1 MSSAAV
7 DDSHSGA
14 DDIAPV
20 MLGPSRGN
28 DRNPT
33 IYTKTATGA
42 EIEMSELMGS
52 DPLGVQGK
60 PVSQTLMENRIDF
73 HTHPRSLGLAH
84 MQLAD
89 WRTHEKLRTLGAL
102 LVVCLNLGTDPPDL
116 VRPVKRSVLEAWVDP
131 TVPVQMP
138 TPEELALQ
146 AANNNASSSVQ
157 RSAAR
162 ERTPMKAIGENLLRQ
177 FEGIQSNAKYK
188 PLLDC
193 AIEDLRKACTQF
205 RRGVREERL
214 LFYYNGH
221 GVPRPTASGD
231 IWVFN
236 RQFTQYVPVNSMELM
251 SWVGTPCIYVWDCSH
266 AMNVVQAYEKNA
278 KQRESDIA
286 RIRHAATS
294 AGTKLPLGR
303 AGPEA
308 MSVIT
313 SNIAAM
319 MASQVTQGQGQGQ
332 GQGASQG
339 AGQGQQQ
346 QQQAQ
351 AQAQTQTQQQQQQ
364 QAANPPINPAL
375 INLALL
381 PPMHHEDIHFAATR
395 ADELLPTN
403 PELPAD
409 LFTSCLTT
417 PIKVALRFWVIRNP
431 QSTKVTLDM
440 CDRLPG
446 TAQERRTPFGELNW
460 IFTSI
465 TDTIAWS
472 TLPRDLFRRLFRQDI
487 AVAALYRNFMLADR
501 IMRFYGVHP
510 QCSPAMPPTHRHPLW
525 DSLDL
530 EIDMCLQQ
538 LPRLLKEEE
547 RRKQREERAKRTEQ
561 DRMARMST
569 SRGGQRFAAAS
580 NGRAQPDL
588 RLPVMPKLAIAG
600 AFSTMSSR
608 HGARIGLGGALESD
622 DDDECSGDDSDTE
635 ATGAAANAL
644 GIEAPS
650 AEYIS
655 STYFSNQLYAFE
667 VWLQHAATVVS
678 QFVSDQGPDQVP
690 RSLSTEPPPNLE
702 PPNELP
708 AVLQVLL
715 SQLYRVRALI
725 LLYRFMNLGPWAVD
739 LAMAVGIFPYMSK
752 LLASTTTE
760 FREIL
765 ILVWAR
771 LSAVDMALHPE
782 LLKGNG
788 FDYFINY
795 LSSNIHMQYEPVNEK
810 VRLCDTVCAASA
822 FTLTML
828 CRASKD
834 AQKACFDGRVLDY
847 FLLYL
852 RRPDN
857 GTEERACLRVWILLC
872 LAELWKGQSNA
883 KWMAMTYKLCVITS
897 RKQLQDQERAQ
908 QQQQQQQHSVN
919 GDAGEDQEPQAP
931 SFAELLASSFDDDS
945 VEDKDA
951 QDLIVQMAFHR
962 SPAVRASAIYAAN
975 TLLQNMSSL
984 DSDPVVLIVVRKA
997 EARLFPLL
1005 MQAALD
1011 GSPMVRREVAQ
1022 AISSAVFASYMPQAI
1037 EAVSRV
1043 VGDELR
1049 DQRRAPA
1056 HHGGHGQ
1063 APAGESSEVSMELLV
1078 KLYKVL
1084 LKLSTD
1090 PHPDVALVARESC
1103 DILMQCYAHS
1113 HFFFEVEASLDKALH
1128 RFEISRTA
1136 TGQTPVLGFL
1146 RSAGSVGDAL
1156 LGYPPI
1162 NGSEMSSSRES
1173 ASSVIGRQSV
1183 QPQQQHRGQSQR
1195 QQQPGQRRL
1204 SAYSNLRGSPAFAR
1218 DGSRS
1223 RGDLALGQNS
1233 VPSHRYT
1240 MHFTQQQQQ
1249 QQQQSQMHQSNGR
1262 QNQSHAVSPRSPSAA
1277 GSVSAS
1283 SLHAL
1288 EGAANST
1295 DGWNPRD
1302 RFAGLSEEE
1311 RIETQSRLAR
1321 VETAWI
1327 EWGRRELRTGVCES
1341 TLIDWAG
1348 AHFTEFDINLF
1359 ANVSGSLQSSAAL
1372 VESRERNRRVD
1383 RMEAGARTMSSTAGI
1398 MKWADL
1404 TTVAMAP
1411 GLSSAALLH
1420 PLEPHVVV
1428 ASRRGVVSVFDW
1440 EMHAQ
1445 VAQYA
1450 ICSRSDMASAVCSLH
1465 LINPLGQAKL
1475 LVGSADGMVRVFA
1488 SHAPD
1493 FTPPPAGQM
1502 PVFPR
1507 PRLLTAFAALPWAT
1521 VSVPGS
1527 SGFTPTTLAASSP
1540 RLRNRNQQH
1549 VHAVSADDILGFA
1562 ASGSAAAAAAATSNG
1577 VEANALGC
1585 GLVTAWNQRS
1595 GVLFAGGNDKEI
1607 RVWDINTEMCIEEIS
1622 VSSMGEITC
1631 VSHDGVSGNI
1641 FAVGNGDG
1649 VVRVVDRRL
1658 DSRNGVVANW
1668 RDHGPYAIRNV
1679 FMRPG
1684 QIEVVSAS
1692 ANGDV
1697 KYWDLRHRKPTFTL
1711 TDTHTAR
1718 GLEHMIAHENAPVTL
1733 TASDATVKLWNQRG
1747 KNIGVATAEKHAYG
1761 SAALYMKSL
1770 YGAKVQQQQ
1779 VRVTAV
1785 AMHAFLPVAVMVGD
1799 DGRVSYIQPCKR
1811 RANPS

>member
-1 MSSAAV
+1 
-7 DDSHSGA
+7 
-14 DDIAPV
+14 
-20 MLGPSRGN
+20 N
-28 DRNPT
+28 QN
-33 IYTKTATGA
+33 
-42 EIEMSELMGS
+42 
-52 DPLGVQGK
+52 
-60 PVSQTLMENRIDF
+60 
-73 HTHPRSLGLAH
+73 
-84 MQLAD
+84 
-89 WRTHEKLRTLGAL
+89 
-102 LVVCLNLGTDPPDL
+102 
-116 VRPVKRSVLEAWVDP
+116 
-131 TVPVQMP
+131 
-138 TPEELALQ
+138 
-146 AANNNASSSVQ
+146 
-157 RSAAR
+157 
-162 ERTPMKAIGENLLRQ
+162 
-177 FEGIQSNAKYK
+177 
-188 PLLDC
+188 
-193 AIEDLRKACTQF
+193 
-205 RRGVREERL
+205 
-214 LFYYNGH
+214 
-221 GVPRPTASGD
+221 
-231 IWVFN
+231 
-236 RQFTQYVPVNSMELM
+236 
-251 SWVGTPCIYVWDCSH
+251 
-266 AMNVVQAYEKNA
+266 
-278 KQRESDIA
+278 
-286 RIRHAATS
+286 
-294 AGTKLPLGR
+294 
-303 AGPEA
+303 
-308 MSVIT
+308 
-313 SNIAAM
+313 
-319 MASQVTQGQGQGQ
+319 
-332 GQGASQG
+332 
-339 AGQGQQQ
+339 QGQQQ
-346 QQQAQ
+346 VP
-351 AQAQTQTQQQQQQ
+351 T
-364 QAANPPINPAL
+364 NPPINPAL

-431 QSTKVTLDM
+431 QSTKVTLEM
-440 CDRLPG
+440 CDKLPG

-472 TLPRDLFRRLFRQDI
+472 TLPRDLFLKLFRQDI
-487 AVAALYRNFMLADR
+487 AVATLYRNFMLADR

-510 QCSPAMPPTHRHPLW
+510 QCTPAMPPTHRHPLW

-547 RRKQREERAKRTEQ
+547 RKKQREERAKRTEQ
-561 DRMARMST
+561 DRATRVT
-569 SRGGQRFAAAS
+569 TRRGAQRYAATTAAAA
-580 NGRAQPDL
+580 NGSSRAQPSF

-600 AFSTMSSR
+600 TFSTMSSR
-608 HGARIGLGGALESD
+608 HGTRIGLGGTLESD
-622 DDDECSGDDSDTE
+622 DDDDGSGDDSDTE

-678 QFVSDQGPDQVP
+678 HFVSDQGPDQVP

-715 SQLYRVRALI
+715 SQMYRVRALI
-725 LLYRFMNLGPWAVD
+725 LLYRFLNLGPWAVD
-739 LAMAVGIFPYMSK
+739 LAMVVGIFPYMTK

-782 LLKGNG
+782 LLKCNG
-788 FDYFINY
+788 FHYFINY
-795 LSSNIHMQYEPVNEK
+795 LSSNIHMQYEPVSEK

-822 FTLTML
+822 FTLAIL

-857 GTEERACLRVWILLC
+857 STDERACLRAWILLC
-872 LAELWKGQSNA
+872 LAELWKGQPDA
-883 KWMAMTYKLCVITS
+883 KWMAMTYKLCVINS

-908 QQQQQQQHSVN
+908 QQQGS
-919 GDAGEDQEPQAP
+919 GDAGEEAESQSL
-931 SFAELLASSFDDDS
+931 SFAELLVSSFDDNS

-951 QDLIVQMAFHR
+951 QDLLVQMAFHR
-962 SPAVRASAIYAAN
+962 SPVVRASAIYAAN
-975 TLLQNMSSL
+975 TLLQNMSNL
-984 DSDPVVLIVVRKA
+984 GTDPVVLIVVRKA
-997 EARLFPLL
+997 EAKLFPLL

-1011 GSPMVRREVAQ
+1011 GSPMVRREAAQ
-1022 AISSAVFASYMPQAI
+1022 AISGAVFASYMPQAI

-1043 VGDELR
+1043 VSEEMR
-1049 DQRRAPA
+1049 DQRRPPM
-1056 HHGGHGQ
+1056 HGAQAHGQ
-1063 APAGESSEVSMELLV
+1063 APAAEGTSEVSMELLV

-1090 PHPDVALVARESC
+1090 PHPDVALVAREAC

-1113 HFFFEVEASLDKALH
+1113 HLFFDVEASLDKALH

-1136 TGQTPVLGFL
+1136 TGQTPILGFL
-1146 RSAGSVGDAL
+1146 RNAGSVGDAL
-1156 LGYPPI
+1156 LGYPPMS
-1162 NGSEMSSSRES
+1162 GSDMSPSRES
-1173 ASSVIGRQSV
+1173 ASVIGRQSI
-1183 QPQQQHRGQSQR
+1183 QARQHSLQQQG
-1195 QQQPGQRRL
+1195 QQQGQRRL
-1204 SAYSNLRGSPAFAR
+1204 SAYSNLRNSPAFSR
-1218 DGSRS
+1218 ESPRS
-1223 RGDLALGQNS
+1223 RGDLAIGQNS

-1249 QQQQSQMHQSNGR
+1249 QHGKATGLVSEQQQR
-1262 QNQSHAVSPRSPSAA
+1262 QQQQLASRSHNVSPRSPSAA

-1288 EGAANST
+1288 EGAANGAA
-1295 DGWNPRD
+1295 DGWSPRD

-1311 RIETQSRLAR
+1311 RMEAQSRLAR
-1321 VETAWI
+1321 IEAAWI

-1383 RMEAGARTMSSTAGI
+1383 RMEAGARAMSSTAGV

-1420 PLEPHVVV
+1420 PLEPHAIV

-1445 VAQYA
+1445 VGQYA
-1450 ICSRSDMASAVCSLH
+1450 VCSRSDAAASVRSLH

-1475 LVGSADGMVRVFA
+1475 LVGTADGMVRVFA

-1493 FTPPPAGQM
+1493 FAPPPAGQV
-1502 PVFPR
+1502 PAFPR

-1521 VSVPGS
+1521 VSVPGG
-1527 SGFTPTTLAASSP
+1527 SGFTPTTLIASSQ
-1540 RLRNRNQQH
+1540 RLRSYNQQQQH
-1549 VHAVSADDILGFA
+1549 SSNVAAVLAADDVLPYVG
-1562 ASGSAAAAAAATSNG
+1562 SGGRSNG
-1577 VEANALGC
+1577 NGNGSSSSGGGETGMLGC

-1607 RVWDINTEMCIEEIS
+1607 RVWDINMEMCIEEIS

-1668 RDHGPYAIRNV
+1668 RDHGPHAIRNV
-1679 FMRPG
+1679 VMRPG

-1711 TDTHTAR
+1711 TDTHTDR

-1747 KNIGVATAEKHAYG
+1747 KNIGVATAEKNAYG

-1770 YGAKVQQQQ
+1770 AGYGARTQQA

-1785 AMHAFLPVAVMVGD
+1785 AMHTFLPVALMVGD

-1811 RANPS
+1811 RPNQP